1 MEDKSLVVIGLGY
14 VGLPLAYEAQM
25 SGLQVTGLDVNGE
38 IVESLNKG
46 WSHID
51 DISSEQVGEMRHAG
65 FVAATDPAVIQNAAT
80 VVICVPT
87 PLAPGGGPDL
97 THVEQAAKDVAQNL
111 QPGHLV
117 ILEST
122 TYPGTTEEVMIPA
135 LQTPGLQA
143 GTDFYVAFSPERID
157 PGNSSFGIRNTPKV
171 VGGVNEDSTER
182 AANFYKKIID
192 EVIPARGVREA
203 ELAKLIENTYRH
215 VNIALMNE
223 LVRFCHELDIDLW
236 DAIRCAATKPFGYEA
251 FFPGPGV
258 GGHCIPIDPNYLSH
272 RVKTHLGQPFRFIEL
287 AQEINDSM
295 PTYVARRAQE
305 MLNHVG
311 KAAKGA
317 NVLLLGVT
325 YKADIADKRESP
337 ADDVALALENLG
349 ANLSYHDPYVAQ
361 WLVKGQT
368 YQSQE
373 SVKKAADSSD
383 LIILLQ
389 AHRDYIE
396 VDQWPSEVPILD
408 TRGVLTSPSA
418 LSL

>member
-25 SGLQVTGLDVNGE
+25 SGLQVTGLDANADV
-38 IVESLNKG
+38 VEGLNDG
-46 WSHID
+46 ASHID
-51 DISSEQVGEMRHAG
+51 DISNHQVAEMRERG
-65 FVAATDPAVIQNAAT
+65 FAAATDPTVIKNAAT

-87 PLAPGGGPDL
+87 PLAPSGGPDL
-97 THVEQAAKDVAQNL
+97 THVEQAAKVVAQHL
-111 QPGHLV
+111 LPGHLV

-122 TYPGTTEEVMIPA
+122 TYPGTTEEVLIPT
-135 LQTPGLQA
+135 LQESGLQA
-143 GTDFYVAFSPERID
+143 GVDFHVAFSPERID
-157 PGNSSFGIRNTPKV
+157 PGNTSFGVRNTPKV
-171 VGGVNEDSTER
+171 VGGVDEASTKR
-182 AANFYKKIID
+182 ATDFYEGFID
-192 EVIPARGVREA
+192 EVIPARGAREA

-223 LVRFCHELDIDLW
+223 LVQFCHELDIDLW

-272 RVKTHLGQPFRFIEL
+272 RVKTNLGQPFRFIEL

-305 MLNHVG
+305 LLNHEG
-311 KAAKGA
+311 KAVKGA

-325 YKADIADKRESP
+325 YKANIADQRESP
-337 ADDVALALENLG
+337 AKDVALALENMG
-349 ANLSYHDPYVAQ
+349 ANLSFHDPYVAE
-361 WLVKGQT
+361 LTVNGQT

-373 SVKKAADSSD
+373 VLKEAADSSD

-389 AHRDYIE
+389 AHREYLE
-396 VDQWPSEVPILD
+396 VDRWPSEVPIVD
-408 TRGVLTSPSA
+408 TRGVLTTPAAHA
-418 LSL
+418 L

>member
-1 MEDKSLVVIGLGY
+1 MQKLVVIGLGY
-14 VGLPLAYEAQM
+14 VGLPLACEAAAQ
-25 SGLQVTGLDVNGE
+25 GLSVVGLDTN
-38 IVESLNKG
+38 ESVVRQLNEG
-46 WSHID
+46 ASHID
-51 DISSEQVGEMRHAG
+51 DISDNRLSSMLTQG
-65 FVAATDPAVIQNAAT
+65 FRATTDIGVISST
-80 VVICVPT
+80 DVVVICVPT
-87 PLAPGGGPDL
+87 PLTHSGGPDL
-97 THVEQAAKDVAQNL
+97 THVEQAAKDVAHNL
-111 QPGHLV
+111 QPGQLI

-122 TYPGTTEEVMIPA
+122 TYPGTTEEVLIPA
-135 LQTPGLQA
+135 LEASGMQA

-157 PGNSSFGIRNTPKV
+157 PGNTSFGISNTPKV
-171 VGGVNEDSTER
+171 VGGVNDESTKR
-182 AANFYKKIID
+182 AANFYRQFID
-192 EVIPARGVREA
+192 EVIPARGAREA

-295 PTYVARRAQE
+295 PTYVARRAQDL
-305 MLNHVG
+305 LNHEG
-311 KAAKGA
+311 KAVKGA

-325 YKADIADKRESP
+325 YKANIADQRESP
-337 ADDVALALENLG
+337 AKDVALALENMG
-349 ANLSYHDPYVAQ
+349 AHLSFHDPYVAQ
-361 WLVKGQT
+361 WPVNGQT

-373 SVKKAADSSD
+373 SLKKAAASSD

-389 AHRDYIE
+389 AHREYLE

-408 TRGVLTSPSA
+408 TRGVLATASA
-418 LSL
+418 FSL